1 MSADAVVQN
10 GVKPLLD
17 AGARHILVV
26 DAPHVGFTPYVT
38 LNQPEE
44 RKVISEMGVDVF
56 NTRLSE
62 LINGIECER
71 GISIAHLQG
80 TLEVFLKV
88 EKNGLQLHTPCTVG
102 FSGIVSSIP
111 PIFPLNGGGFPSI
124 YDSTCILP
132 DAAGFAFLDELHPTD
147 AVHQML
153 AEELTNQICLD
164 LGTGHGKKD
173 GKKKGCGSKK
183 GKKVNF

>member
-1 MSADAVVQN
+1 MRADAVVQN

-26 DAPHVGFTPYVT
+26 DSPHTGLTPYIT

-56 NTRLSE
+56 NNRLSE
-62 LINGIECER
+62 LIKGIECER
-71 GISIAHLQG
+71 GISIAHFQG
-80 TLEVFLKV
+80 TLEAFQKA
-88 EKNGLQLHTPCTVG
+88 EQNGLQLHTPCTIG
-102 FSGIVSSIP
+102 FTGIPSSIP
-111 PIFPLNGGGFPSI
+111 PIPPLNGGGFPSM
-124 YDSTCILP
+124 YDPTCILP

-153 AEELTNQICLD
+153 AEELTNQICID
-164 LGTGHGKKD
+164 LGTGHGKKE

-183 GKKVNF
+183 GKKS